1 VRTSIFRG
9 RGKIR
14 RGVSEEDRIRK
25 RNLAPYFL
33 LPLLLAI
40 FAIPL
45 FLGVLGAPKPS
56 ETAALA
62 GTRVTEIEPI
72 GAVGEESVPVRYIIV
87 PAEAP
92 APAGVAGAGGQQQ
105 QQSVVVV
112 VPSLNIDRVVEI
124 EPTCTQ
130 SDWCSSKISCG
141 FC

>member
-1 VRTSIFRG
+1 MRTAIFRG

-45 FLGVLGAPKPS
+45 FLGVLGGPKPS
-56 ETAALA
+56 ETALA
-62 GTRVTEIEPI
+62 GTRVTEIEPV
-72 GAVGEESVPVRYIIV
+72 GAVGEKGVQVRYIIV
-87 PAEAP
+87 PTEAP
-92 APAGVAGAGGQQQ
+92 APASVGVGGQQQ
-105 QQSVVVV
+105 QQQIVVI
-112 VPSLNIDRVVEI
+112 PSLNIDRVVEI
-124 EPTCTQ
+124 EPTCIQ
-130 SDWCSSKISCG
+130 SEWCSSKISCG

>member
-1 VRTSIFRG
+1 VRTSIWRG

-14 RGVSEEDRIRK
+14 CGVSEEDRIRK
-25 RNLAPYFL
+25 RNIAPYVL

-40 FAIPL
+40 FAVPL
-45 FLGVLGAPKPS
+45 FLGVLGGPKPS
-56 ETAALA
+56 ETTALA
-62 GTRVTEIEPI
+62 GTRISEIQPV
-72 GAVGEESVPVRYIIV
+72 GAVGDESVPVRYIIV

-112 VPSLNIDRVVEI
+112 IPSLNIDRVVEI
-124 EPTCTQ
+124 EPTCIQ
-130 SDWCSSKISCG
+130 SDWCSSEIHCG